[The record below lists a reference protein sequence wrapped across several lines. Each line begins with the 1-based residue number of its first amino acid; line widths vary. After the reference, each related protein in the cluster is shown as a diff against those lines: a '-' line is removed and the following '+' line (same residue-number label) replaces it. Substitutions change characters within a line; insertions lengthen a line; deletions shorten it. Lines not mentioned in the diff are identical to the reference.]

1 MKCNVKKGS
10 VVKYVLEMLNKVEQV
25 SLVHNLGALNLHCDL
40 QGGRGQAG
48 RISWVELGEP
58 HVAYHW
64 TVELIKKKK
73 KKNWV
78 SATESC
84 SLNILNNPWVGNEVI
99 WESSLLIT
107 SH

>member
-1 MKCNVKKGS
+1 M
-10 VVKYVLEMLNKVEQV
+10 VKYVLEMLNKVEQV

-64 TVELIKKKK
+64 TVELIKKKTNK
-73 KKNWV
+73 KQKKLSFSHRV
-78 SATESC
+78 
-84 SLNILNNPWVGNEVI
+84 
-99 WESSLLIT
+99 LL
-107 SH
+107 SEHFE